1 MYPSRLQWASISIF
15 LGMLLALPVSGQ
27 DLSPLSSDFAPA
39 SLALRHVPLPL
50 MNDSPDAVVRRDL
63 THIKAHEVGSV
74 SQHVRRAVTVFSRQ
88 GRESF
93 GTLRLTHDTFRSIE
107 DLEGWIVD
115 AEGTVVSELDD
126 DDIRDYPA
134 NDGFSLYRDLRVKR
148 AELHH
153 NTYPYTVVFEYTL
166 RRNGHLGWPTWRP
179 HHPTA
184 PVEQAAYIIDTPAD
198 MEVRYDLRR
207 GASEPDLRRGASE
220 PDLRRGA
227 SEPDLRRVNDRRL
240 RTWTVQNARA
250 WEAEPHGPP
259 WYAQAPAVHVV
270 PRQFAIGDTQGTFAT
285 WKAFGNWY
293 HSLTQGRQTL
303 SDAASEQAHAAVASA
318 RTRRDSVR
326 ALYEHMQSH
335 TRYVS
340 VQLGLGGWQPY
351 PAEYVERTGYGDCK
365 ALSNY
370 MQALLEEVGIASS
383 PVLIR
388 SSSYAPPL
396 HADFPENRFNHMILA
411 VPTAQDTLWLET
423 TSQLLPFGH
432 VHRGIA
438 DRKALLVRKDNSRLV
453 DVPAPTA
460 AQNQRIRRATVDLDP
475 SGNATASITTTYTG
489 VLHDGPRHQLARA
502 SDRARRAWMR
512 DQLRFSTFNI
522 TQADF
527 SAVNPPTPKIEIPV
541 SVELPRYATTT
552 ASRLFL
558 DIGLA
563 QSLPAVPAAS
573 DEPRTQPVHPFTPP
587 GVYAD
592 SVTYTL
598 PAGYTVEALPEG
610 TMLETPFATYNV
622 SIRHNAD
629 ERQIAYRR
637 RFELTDAPLSP
648 EMYDR
653 YRTLLDVMRRTN
665 GTQQAVLVRE

>member
-1 MYPSRLQWASISIF
+1 MTVAFFLSLFVYSISFCMHVSHLWWSGIF
-15 LGMLLALPVSGQ
+15 LAMLAVLPASGQ
-27 DLSPLSSDFAPA
+27 DVGPLSTDFAPE
-39 SLALRHVPLPL
+39 SLALHHVPLPL
-50 MNDSPDAVVRRDL
+50 MEDHPGAIVRRDL
-63 THIKAHEVGSV
+63 KHIEAHEVGAV
-74 SQHVRRAVTVFSRQ
+74 SHHVRRAVTVFSRR

-93 GTLRLTHDTFRSIE
+93 GTLHLTHDMFRSI
-107 DLEGWIVD
+107 DTLEGWILD
-115 AEGTVVSELDD
+115 AQGTVIAELDD

-153 NTYPYTVVFEYTL
+153 DAYPYTVVFEYTVE
-166 RRNGHLGWPTWRP
+166 RDGHLGWPTWHP

-184 PVEQAAYIIDTPAD
+184 PVERASYVVDTPIGMD
-198 MEVRYDLRR
+198 VRYDLRR
-207 GASEPDLRRGASE
+207 GAPEPDRRY
-220 PDLRRGA
+220 
-227 SEPDLRRVNDRRL
+227 VNDRHVH
-240 RTWTVQNARA
+240 TWKVENANA
-250 WEAEPHGPP
+250 WDEEPHGPP
-259 WYAQAPAVHVV
+259 WHAQAPAVHVV

-285 WKAFGNWY
+285 WEAFGNWY
-293 HSLTQGRQTL
+293 HTLTQDRQAL

-318 RTRRDSVR
+318 RTRRDSVQ

-370 MQALLEEVGIASS
+370 MKALLDEVGISS
-383 PVLIR
+383 FPVLIR
-388 SSSYAPPL
+388 SGRYAPPL
-396 HADFPENRFNHMILA
+396 RADFPENRFNHMILA

-432 VHRGIA
+432 IHRNISN
-438 DRKALLVRKDNSRLV
+438 RRALLVREDNSHLV
-453 DVPAPTA
+453 DLPASA
-460 AQNQRIRRATVDLDP
+460 ASQNQRIRRAAVDVAS
-475 SGNATASITTTYTG
+475 SGDARASLTTTYTG
-489 VLHDGPRHQLARA
+489 LLHDGPRRQLAHA
-502 SDRARRAWMR
+502 SDRARREWMR
-512 DQLRFSTFNI
+512 EQLHFGTFNI
-522 TQADF
+522 VEADF
-527 SAVNPPTPKIEIPV
+527 SGVNPPIPQIEIPV

-558 DIGLA
+558 SIGLS
-563 QSLPAVPAAS
+563 QSLSAVPAAS

-610 TMLETPFATYNV
+610 TTLETPFATYTV
-622 SIRHNAD
+622 SIHHNAD
-629 ERQIAYRR
+629 KQEIAYHRR
-637 RFELTDAPLSP
+637 LELTDATLAPD
-648 EMYDR
+648 MYER
-653 YRTLLDVMRRTN
+653 YRILLSVMRRTN
-665 GTQQAVLVRE
+665 GTQQAVLVKQ

>member
-1 MYPSRLQWASISIF
+1 
-15 LGMLLALPVSGQ
+15 MLLACPASAQ
-27 DLSPLSSDFAPA
+27 DFGPLSTDFAPE
-39 SLALRHVPLPL
+39 SLALHHVPLPL
-50 MNDSPDAVVRRDL
+50 MEDNPDAIVRRDL
-63 THIKAHEVGSV
+63 MHIEAHEVGAV
-74 SQHVRRAVTVFSRQ
+74 TQHVRRAVTIFSRA

-93 GTLRLTHDTFRSIE
+93 GTVRLMHDTFRSVD
-107 DLEGWIVD
+107 DLEGWVLD
-115 AEGTVVSELDD
+115 ARGSVIAELDD

-134 NDGFSLYRDLRVKR
+134 NDGFSLYNDLRMKR

-153 NTYPYTVVFEYTL
+153 DTYPYTVVFEYTIE
-166 RRNGHLGWPTWRP
+166 RDGHLGWPTWRP
-179 HHPTA
+179 YHPTA
-184 PVEQAAYIIDTPAD
+184 PVERASYVVDTPNGMD
-198 MEVRYDLRR
+198 MRYDLRR
-207 GASEPDLRRGASE
+207 GAPEPNVRY
-220 PDLRRGA
+220 
-227 SEPDLRRVNDRRL
+227 VNDRHL
-240 RTWTVQNARA
+240 HTWTVENAAA
-250 WEAEPHGPP
+250 WESEPHGPP

-270 PRQFAIGDTQGTFAT
+270 PRQFAIGDTQGTFAS
-285 WKAFGNWY
+285 WEAFGNWY
-293 HSLTQGRQTL
+293 HALTRKRQAL
-303 SDAASEQAHAAVASA
+303 SDAASEQAHAVVASA

-396 HADFPENRFNHMILA
+396 RPDFPENRFNHMILA

-438 DRKALLVRKDNSRLV
+438 DRKALLVREDNSHLV
-453 DVPAPTA
+453 DVPTPTA
-460 AQNQRIRRATVDLDP
+460 AQNQRIRHATVDLAP

-489 VLHDGPRHQLARA
+489 MLHDGPRRQLAHA
-502 SDRARRAWMR
+502 SERDRRAWMR
-512 DQLRFSTFNI
+512 EQLRFGTFNI

-527 SAVNPPTPKIEIPV
+527 SAVNPPTPRIEIPV
-541 SVELPRYATTT
+541 SVDLPRYATTT

-558 DIGLA
+558 DIGFA
-563 QSLPAVPAAS
+563 QSLPALPAAAE
-573 DEPRTQPVHPFTPP
+573 EPRTQPVHPFTPP

-592 SVTYTL
+592 SITYAL
-598 PAGYTVEALPEG
+598 PDGYTVEALPEG
-610 TMLETPFATYNV
+610 LMLEMPFATYTV
-622 SIRHNAD
+622 SVRHDAD
-629 ERQIAYRR
+629 KQQILYRR
-637 RFELTDAPLSP
+637 RLELTDTVLAP
-648 EMYDR
+648 EMYER
-653 YRTLLDVMRRTN
+653 YRTLLSTMRRTN
-665 GTQQAVLVRE
+665 GTQQAVLVQE